1 MEEKKK
7 PVQFT
12 TLPNGLSKN
21 ENIKLVDILVYLMCK
36 KHMNKDTRIAFPS
49 QIRLS
54 KECEIDKN
62 TVVKAL
68 KNLEKNGYIQII
80 PQGLRKPNHY
90 KFPIEKEKEFE
101 LISFDLLMNEK
112 LTAKNKAYLAT
123 IQQYFYIDK
132 DSRTGQMCISDYEV
146 ARDIKSSTKT
156 IQRYDAELIS
166 LNCMQVGK
174 SSIRDQ
180 ITGLLKKNKSVNLDV
195 TGQAVVLLAENQDQI
210 VSALYHIVK
219 QLNYLNKQNDR
230 INERLDRLEQNRLQ
244 NSFEFN

>member
-7 PVQFT
+7 SIQFT

-80 PQGLRKPNHY
+80 SQGLRKPNHY

-132 DSRTGQMCISDYEV
+132 DNRTGQMCISDYEI
-146 ARDIKSSTKT
+146 AKDIKSSTKT
-156 IQRYDAELIS
+156 IQRYDAELIN

-210 VSALYHIVK
+210 ISALYHVAK